1 MTDFK
6 RELTTLLNRYSIE
19 NNSDTP
25 DFILAEYIL
34 KSLEAFETATKIRD
48 EWYGDI
54 EKWHQTIG

>member
-19 NNSDTP
+19 NDSDTP